1 MKDKTSAI
9 LAKLTSAYNQADDDF
24 AWDDVD
30 WDTVFVDLQE
40 LAKDKVNTRRLFDE
54 YIVINEVPKKLFA
67 IILAGQ
73 MMNPVEESEEEFA
86 ASLIKELSDISLKEA
101 REDYLDAIAT
111 SLGCAYMKE
120 AKEALLR
127 LSTHPSKQV
136 RLSATVSLHS
146 QDEDDPEV
154 RPRLEEL
161 ATDDDPE
168 VREWALF
175 ALEVEA
181 SGLENE
187 G

>member
-9 LAKLTSAYNQADDDF
+9 LAKLTSAYHQADDDF

-30 WDTVFVDLQE
+30 WDIVFADLQE
-40 LAKDKVNTRRLFDE
+40 LTKDKVGTRKLFDE
-54 YIVINEVPKKLFA
+54 YIISNEVPKKLFA
-67 IILAGQ
+67 VILAGQ
-73 MMNPVEESEEEFA
+73 MMNPVEEGEEEFA
-86 ASLIKELSDISLKEA
+86 ASLIKELSGLSLKES

-111 SLGCAYMKE
+111 SLGCVYMKE

-154 RPRLEEL
+154 RSRLEEL
-161 ATDDDPE
+161 ASDDDSE
-168 VREWALF
+168 IREWALF

-181 SGLENE
+181 NDLCS
-187 G
+187 